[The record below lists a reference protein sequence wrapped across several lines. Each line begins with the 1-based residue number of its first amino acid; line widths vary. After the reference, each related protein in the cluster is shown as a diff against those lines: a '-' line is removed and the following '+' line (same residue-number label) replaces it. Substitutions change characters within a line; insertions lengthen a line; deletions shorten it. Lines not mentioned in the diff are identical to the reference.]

1 MSKAVHI
8 RGLMVAVLAVTGC
21 ILLNGCMAMLGLNVW
36 RVNGEINRTALSAEN
51 EVFQRETGINIAS
64 VKRGLW
70 SMQNAYRN
78 KMIDLYFNSLMDN
91 RLVFSVDGNQRE
103 FAQQEIRDN
112 EEIGVSINN
121 QYQNYSEYE
130 KLIMVIASTS
140 TLALR
145 RDANFKQNEVPDMF
159 FQFIKRYD
167 DGDIP
172 GIVNAQWYKDK
183 NITVTD
189 NGIIID

>member
-1 MSKAVHI
+1 MES
-8 RGLMVAVLAVTGC
+8 
-21 ILLNGCMAMLGLNVW
+21 
-36 RVNGEINRTALSAEN
+36 
-51 EVFQRETGINIAS
+51 
-64 VKRGLW
+64 
-70 SMQNAYRN
+70 
-78 KMIDLYFNSLMDN
+78 
-91 RLVFSVDGNQRE
+91 RLVFSVNGNQRE

-112 EEIGVSINN
+112 EEIGISINN
-121 QYQNYSEYE
+121 QFQDYSKYE
-130 KLIMVIASTS
+130 KLILIIASTS

-159 FQFIKRYD
+159 FKFIASYD

-172 GIVNAQWYKDK
+172 GIINAKWYKDK